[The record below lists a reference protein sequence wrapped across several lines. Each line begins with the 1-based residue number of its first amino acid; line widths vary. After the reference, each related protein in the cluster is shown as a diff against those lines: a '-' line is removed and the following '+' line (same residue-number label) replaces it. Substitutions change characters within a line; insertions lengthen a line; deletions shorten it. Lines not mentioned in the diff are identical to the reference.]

1 MAIHFPE
8 MPTTRSETPVLKPIS
23 CLSEAECA
31 TIDAT
36 TMLTVARNRQLN
48 LPYPQ
53 NFHVK
58 F

>member
-8 MPTTRSETPVLKPIS
+8 IPATKSETPVLKPIS
-23 CLSEAECA
+23 SLSEAESVA
-31 TIDAT
+31 IDAN
-36 TMLTVARNRQLN
+36 TMLTVARNCQLN

-53 NFHVK
+53 NLYVK